1 MIDHLLSILETLD
14 EISTHTHNVEIL
26 EFFFL
31 LIGWCFI

>member
-26 EFFFL
+26 EFFF
-31 LIGWCFI
+31 F